1 MGDTSRS
8 GSSASEGHRPYRFRL
23 DVSTYAVRSGTGT
36 LLSSRTEAGWVQ
48 DFMGSV
54 PIQGL
59 TVSSVATSEGQ
70 RMDRFKGGITGR
82 CNRDSH
88 RVLGMCMSHRAAR
101 CWHRRSLA
109 ALLPGIRRRK
119 VFVRN
124 GSHLRAPRRQR
135 TGRGIG
141 PCSAAPWL
149 DSRCRSSG
157 TRPRRTRS
165 PTASTRALGPWGWR
179 FGGSGRVRKPLR
191 ECAPPP
197 ARIAWLSENRA
208 VAQRSAPTRVRPRLH
223 RGNAPHPHVP

>member
-1 MGDTSRS
+1 M
-8 GSSASEGHRPYRFRL
+8 
-23 DVSTYAVRSGTGT
+23 
-36 LLSSRTEAGWVQ
+36 Q

-59 TVSSVATSEGQ
+59 TVSSVATSEGR
-70 RMDRFKGGITGR
+70 RMGHFKGCRSRVDVTG
-82 CNRDSH
+82 DSH

-101 CWHRRSLA
+101 CWHRRSSA

-124 GSHLRAPRRQR
+124 GSHLRAHGRRR
-135 TGRGIG
+135 TGRCIG

-165 PTASTRALGPWGWR
+165 PTASTRALGLWGWR
-179 FGGSGRVRKPLR
+179 FGGSGRVRKRLR

-197 ARIAWLSENRA
+197 TRIAWLSENRV
-208 VAQRSAPTRVRPRLH
+208 VAQRSAPTRVRLR
-223 RGNAPHPHVP
+223 